1 MFIVDNYLSVS
12 FLFTVTTQKFVPAAA
27 PDPKSTVIFYDYFI
41 IIVTSKD
48 NNGNRGEGRAGEEE
62 KEDCSFE

>member
-1 MFIVDNYLSVS
+1 M
-12 FLFTVTTQKFVPAAA
+12 PAAA
-27 PDPKSTVIFYDYFI
+27 QDPKSTVIFYDYFI